1 MYLGSKFMYVSS
13 DEEDEEIATG
23 NVSSE
28 EEFFDNDDGETCLLD
43 ILDTAGQE
51 EFSAMRDQ
59 YTRTGDC
66 FVIVYSIND
75 TNSFSEAE
83 ALYEFLKKVKDV
95 DSPPAI
101 LVGNKTDLVDDRK
114 VTTDEGKAL
123 ATKIGIPFIETS
135 AKTGDNVKE
144 MFETLVKNTPRSGL
158 DYKVVVLGSGGV
170 GKSSIT
176 VRYVSNTFV
185 EDYDPTIEDSY
196 RKHVKISGIPDSMK
210 NAPKLKKSLMIGG
223 AKSKKKAK
231 AGKVQ
236 SRSTKNV
243 RSNGAGGFSGGI
255 FSSLKRVLSGKRRAP
270 SPESPVYQ
278 TNTCSPVY
286 PVSDDSLD
294 SDDESEPVK
303 KIQEKK
309 KMKKASANVMLLKMD
324 ILEDEPNVVTGDPTH
339 CKQCDAILS
348 SISVLEKE
356 EQGEQS
362 TWTCEF
368 CGHKNEGID
377 MSPEEIPKGD
387 SFDFVLTPAREETD
401 EQVEEGASKDETTPE
416 KKEESKG
423 MVVYCMDISGSMS
436 CNVRLPELQ
445 AQWRNARD
453 RTNRSD
459 NFVTRLKAIKDAAKR
474 QLERMKIE
482 YPDKKVA
489 LVTFGS
495 TVYLWG
501 DCHTAQPKTFTG
513 DILKKYDDLI
523 AAGRDYA
530 TTMELSGLENTHSDL
545 DRKVDALGTE
555 GSTALGP
562 ALAISA
568 GIIASKPQSEVVLCT
583 DGQPN
588 VGIGKIHNLFGGN
601 GGDGADGPGFYKMIG
616 EFAKE
621 NNTRLSILAV
631 EGQETGLQHVQQCA
645 IVSGG
650 TINVLNPL
658 EMMRQLRLIAQN
670 YTIAT
675 AVDVTVILHPDL
687 TFDEP
692 GYHDGSNRLV
702 KEVGNAAKETDL
714 TFKFKAKDKTKK
726 LVAKSIPFQVQ
737 ISYTLKNGM
746 RCLRVLSKTNEVTE
760 DRKMMEENMN
770 VAVVGVAAVQQ
781 TSVLA
786 SKGDTKKAQAHMRC
800 VNKMMARGAKDS
812 VQMEEYL
819 AVRAESESLRQE
831 LKESSVNDDM
841 HNRSDKRNKI
851 FTNCSNVSS
860 KAFHGSSSSTKQQ
873 LMTKRKATK
882 QLQEQYYGFQS

>member
-1 MYLGSKFMYVSS
+1 MFLGSKFMYVSS
-13 DEEDEEIATG
+13 DEEDEEINIG

-51 EFSAMRDQ
+51 EFSATRDQ

-66 FVIVYSIND
+66 FIIVYSIIN

-83 ALYEFLKKVKDV
+83 ALYEFLKKVKHV

-114 VTTDEGKAL
+114 VTTDEGKTL

-135 AKTGDNVKE
+135 AKTGDNITE
-144 MFETLVKNTPRSGL
+144 MFETLVKKTPRSGL
-158 DYKVVVLGSGGV
+158 NYKVVVLGSGGV

-196 RKHVKISGIPDSMK
+196 RKHVKISGIPDSLK
-210 NAPKLKKSLMIGG
+210 NAPKPKKNSTKGG
-223 AKSKKKAK
+223 AEPKKK
-231 AGKVQ
+231 V
-236 SRSTKNV
+236 
-243 RSNGAGGFSGGI
+243 
-255 FSSLKRVLSGKRRAP
+255 
-270 SPESPVYQ
+270 
-278 TNTCSPVY
+278 
-286 PVSDDSLD
+286 
-294 SDDESEPVK
+294 
-303 KIQEKK
+303 QEKK

-368 CGHKNEGID
+368 CGHKNEGIN
-377 MSPEEIPKGD
+377 MSPEDIPKGD
-387 SFDFVLTPAREETD
+387 SFDFVLIPAREESD
-401 EQVEEGASKDETTPE
+401 KQVEEGASKDETIHV

-423 MVVYCMDISGSMS
+423 MVVYCMDISISMD
-436 CNVRLPELQ
+436 CVVGLPDLQ
-445 AQWRNARD
+445 AQWRNARY
-453 RTNRSD
+453 RTNCFD
-459 NFVTRLKAIKDAAKR
+459 NYIKILKAIKDAVRR

-482 YPDKKVA
+482 YPNKQVA

-501 DCHTAQPKTFTG
+501 DCHTAQPETFTG

-523 AAGRDYA
+523 AAGRQYA

-545 DRKVDALGTE
+545 DEKIEAIKTD

-568 GIIASKPQSEVVLCT
+568 GIISGSPHSEVVLCT

-588 VGIGKIHNLFGGN
+588 TGIGKLDTEGP
-601 GGDGADGPGFYKMIG
+601 DGVLFYKKIG
-616 EFAKE
+616 EFAKK

-692 GYHDGSNRLV
+692 GYHDGSNLLV
-702 KEVGNAAKETDL
+702 KEVGNAAKDTDL
-714 TFKFKAKDKTKK
+714 TFQFKAKDKTRKP
-726 LVAKSIPFQVQ
+726 VAKYIPFQVQ

-746 RCLRVLSKTNEVTE
+746 RCLRVLSNTIEVTE
-760 DRKMMEENMN
+760 DRKMMEENIN
-770 VAVVGVAAVQQ
+770 VAVIGVAAVHQ
-781 TSVLA
+781 TSQLA
-786 SKGDTKKAQAHMRC
+786 SKVDIKNAQAYLRC
-800 VNKMMARGAKDS
+800 VNKMMVRGAKNS
-812 VQMEEYL
+812 IQMEEYL
-819 AVRAESESLRQE
+819 AVRAESESLRNE
-831 LKESSVNDDM
+831 LKESLVSDDVY
-841 HNRSDKRNKI
+841 NRSDKRNKI
-851 FTNCSNVSS
+851 FTNFSNVSS
-860 KAFHGSSSSTKQQ
+860 KRFHGSSSITKQQ

-882 QLQEQYYGFQS
+882 QLQEQYYGYQS